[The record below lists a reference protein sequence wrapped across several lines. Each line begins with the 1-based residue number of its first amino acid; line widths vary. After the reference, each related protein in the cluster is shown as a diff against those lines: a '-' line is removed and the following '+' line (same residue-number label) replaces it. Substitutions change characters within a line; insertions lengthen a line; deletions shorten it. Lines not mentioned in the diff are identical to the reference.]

1 MCVVCTTDKY
11 VNDFLKSK
19 CANGKVLP
27 AHNVG
32 QDQKSKSAMESD
44 KEIIGH
50 S

>member
-1 MCVVCTTDKY
+1 MY
-11 VNDFLKSK
+11 ALLINMSLKSK
-19 CANGKVLP
+19 CTNGKVLL
-27 AHNVG
+27 ALNVG